1 MGLKGGSYNGGRIFL
16 NCIGYNPLML
26 YCLDEIVHN
35 VDFEVYVRVGLDMAK
50 LAIIFCQ
57 SACGFG

>member
-26 YCLDEIVHN
+26 YCLDEIVL
-35 VDFEVYVRVGLDMAK
+35 EVYVKVVLDIAK
-50 LAIIFCQ
+50 LAILFCQ